1 MAKWGQGDPRWIV
14 EERPDAV
21 NVNNWHWSVQL
32 LTLRCGRFVI
42 VFFLFGSVCTVYR
55 TEKNA
60 SVWSKDTLKSLLMSV
75 KFDSPKGNGE
85 VTEVTSVTGEASA
98 K

>member
-1 MAKWGQGDPRWIV
+1 M
-14 EERPDAV
+14 
-21 NVNNWHWSVQL
+21 
-32 LTLRCGRFVI
+32 I
-42 VFFLFGSVCTVYR
+42 VFLLFDSVCTVYR

-60 SVWSKDTLKSLLMSV
+60 SVWSKDTLKSLLTSV
-75 KFDSPKGNGE
+75 KFDNPKGKGE